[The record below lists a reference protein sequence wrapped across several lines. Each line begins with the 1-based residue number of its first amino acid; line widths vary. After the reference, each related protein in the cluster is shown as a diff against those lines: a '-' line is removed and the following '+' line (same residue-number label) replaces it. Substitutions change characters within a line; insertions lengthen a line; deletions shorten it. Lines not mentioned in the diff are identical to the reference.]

1 VATPPFLLFIM
12 AGGSGERF
20 WPLSRKAKPKHLL
33 KLVSP
38 QTLLEETVRRLR
50 PLAKKPTDLLILT
63 NHAQISGIQKAL
75 PTFPKDS
82 LIPEPAKRDTAPAA
96 ALATA
101 LAMRHHPEATVALLP
116 ADAVIAKS
124 SIYRA
129 QLVAA
134 ARAAQ
139 ATSSFITLGI
149 KPSHPATGFGYLH
162 LGDKT
167 LPKIKGGP
175 FHKVRRFVEKPSLVK
190 AKTYLRS
197 GQYAWNAGIYLW
209 KASTFLA
216 EARRQ
221 QPKLAR
227 FIERFP
233 KRGSKASVEAY
244 VKREFPKLPK
254 ISVDYAIMEGAK
266 SVVAVKAA
274 FPWDDV
280 GSWSALPAHL
290 PTDKKG
296 NTFRG
301 SVVSIDS
308 QNCLAL
314 AEGGRTVALL
324 GTKDLVVVDTPDAL
338 LVCPKDRVQEVKK
351 LMSLLPR
358 NVI

>member
-1 VATPPFLLFIM
+1 MAKAPFLVFIM

-20 WPLSRKAKPKHLL
+20 WPMSRKAKPKHLL
-33 KLVSP
+33 KLVSAV
-38 QTLLEETVRRLR
+38 TLLEETVRRLR
-50 PLAKKPTDLLILT
+50 PLAPDPANLLILT
-63 NHAQISGIQKAL
+63 NHAQIAGVRKDL
-75 PTFPKDS
+75 PTFPKGS

-101 LAMRHHPEATVALLP
+101 LALRRHPEAILALLP
-116 ADAVIAKS
+116 ADAVIGKS
-124 SIYRA
+124 TIYRA
-129 QLVAA
+129 QLAAA

-139 ATSSFITLGI
+139 ASSSFITLGI

-162 LGDKT
+162 LGKQT
-167 LPKIKGGP
+167 LGHISGGP
-175 FHKVRRFVEKPSLVK
+175 FLQVRRFVEKPSLAK
-190 AKTYLRS
+190 AKKYLRS

-216 EARRQ
+216 EAHRQ

-233 KRGSKASVEAY
+233 KRGSKLSIESY

-301 SVVSIDS
+301 SVVAIDS
-308 QNCLAL
+308 QNSLAL
-314 AEGGRTVALL
+314 AESGRTVALL

-338 LVCPKDRVQEVKK
+338 LVCPKNRVQEVKK
-351 LMSLLPR
+351 LMGILPSQ
-358 NVI
+358 IL